1 MTNNETLTVRDNR
14 TGQEYEIPI
23 ADGAIRASDL
33 GKVGQTAD
41 EHGLAVYDPGF
52 TNTAST
58 RSAVTFIDG
67 DKGILDYRGY
77 PLNPPTSLK
86 LPTYSST
93 DRCQL
98 KSSSTLGNTR
108 SPTTPSCTKTFAR

>member
-1 MTNNETLTVRDNR
+1 MTNNENR

-67 DKGILDYRGY
+67 ETGIREYRG
-77 PLNPPTSLK
+77 
-86 LPTYSST
+86 
-93 DRCQL
+93 
-98 KSSSTLGNTR
+98 
-108 SPTTPSCTKTFAR
+108 